1 MKNLYSEED
10 IIGYRPN
17 LEYIKEGNNMTN
29 AGVLTDSGSSAVN
42 KNYSNSIKGLKNA
55 LPYDTIKDI
64 NYITENIKTLIHE
77 LAKNF
82 KNGNWGEY
90 NNISSLLTAVE
101 SNNKKQIEE
110 FIEYHRKNIKGS
122 IIPELIGHLYDSKTR
137 MELLNKVLKEIY
149 FGNKNIEDK
158 NIESKS
164 NSYYEKI
171 KQYENTES
179 EHKIN
184 YLSMSKDATFNRIIS
199 AASYAVNKSCIDMA
213 DIINNYIPFTNDKEK
228 NTILEKLFNEAEEK
242 IEKRKNAYKLQSPV
256 EIIEKTLYNYYQ
268 KKSDFMSLYEMFDGE
283 PTFPLMESIYEHEFN
298 LDKAMENVIKA
309 IMSNSNHN
317 NELIKLEEQKHKIKE
332 NYKELNF
339 NT

>member
-17 LEYIKEGNNMTN
+17 LEYIKEENNITN
-29 AGVLTDSGSSAVN
+29 AGVLTDSGSSAVK

-55 LPYDTIKDI
+55 LPHDTIKDI

-77 LAKNF
+77 LAQNF
-82 KNGNWGEY
+82 ENGNWSEY

-158 NIESKS
+158 NIESKG

-171 KQYENTES
+171 KQYENTEN

-199 AASYAVNKSCIDMA
+199 SASYAVNKSCIDMSE
-213 DIINNYIPFTNDKEK
+213 IINNYIPFTNDKEK

-242 IEKRKNAYKLQSPV
+242 IEKRKNTYKLQSPV

-283 PTFPLMESIYEHEFN
+283 PTFTLMESIYEHEFN
-298 LDKAMENVIKA
+298 LDKSMENVIKA
-309 IMSNSNHN
+309 IMGNANHN

-339 NT
+339 K